1 MYQNL
6 LNSADR
12 NKNAVFRHGVYV
24 EIKTILAFL
33 TTFSM
38 WQPYL
43 MTYMPVPVA

>member
-1 MYQNL
+1 MQKKRKWIFFSTQSMYQNL

-38 WQPYL
+38 
-43 MTYMPVPVA
+43 